1 MAKTPR
7 YRIEIAKAVRDAIVH
22 LPPHLKRRVK
32 AALRVIADNPHQ
44 AKPLKDELTG
54 LRSYRVG
61 RSRLVLRIKG
71 SVIEII
77 AFGPRSNIYERAAAE
92 LSIALRAKDENDEKG

>member
-1 MAKTPR
+1 MAKTPQ
-7 YRIEIAKAVRDAIVH
+7 YRIETAQAVRDAIVH
-22 LPPHLKRRVK
+22 LPPHLKRRAK
-32 AALRVIADNPHQ
+32 AAFRAIARDPHQ

-61 RSRLVLRIKG
+61 RNRLVLRIKG

-92 LSIALRAKDENDEKG
+92 LSISLRAKDENDEKG

>member
-7 YRIEIAKAVRDAIVH
+7 YRVETPKSVRDSIVH

-32 AALRVIADNPHQ
+32 EAFRAVASNPHQ
-44 AKPLKDELTG
+44 AKLLKDELIG

-61 RSRLVLRIKG
+61 RNRLILRI
-71 SVIEII
+71 VDAVVEIV
-77 AFGPRSNIYERAAAE
+77 AFGPRSTIYERAAAE
-92 LSIALRAKDENDEKG
+92 LSASRRVKDEENSKE

>member
-1 MAKTPR
+1 MET
-7 YRIEIAKAVRDAIVH
+7 AKAVRDAIVH

-32 AALRVIADNPHQ
+32 AAFRAIAGDPHQ

-61 RSRLVLRIKG
+61 RNRLVLRIKDF
-71 SVIEII
+71 VIEII
-77 AFGPRSNIYERAAAE
+77 AFGPRRNIYERAAAE
-92 LSIALRAKDENDEKG
+92 LSISLRAKDENDEKG

>member
-7 YRIEIAKAVRDAIVH
+7 YRIETAKAVRDAIIH
-22 LPPHLKRRVK
+22 LSPHLKRRVK
-32 AALRVIADNPHQ
+32 AAFRAIAGDPHQ
-44 AKPLKDELTG
+44 AKPLRDELIG

-61 RSRLVLRIKG
+61 RNRLVLRIKG

-92 LSIALRAKDENDEKG
+92 LSISLRARDENDEKG

>member
-1 MAKTPR
+1 M
-7 YRIEIAKAVRDAIVH
+7 
-22 LPPHLKRRVK
+22 K
-32 AALRVIADNPHQ
+32 AAFRAIAVNPHQ
-44 AKPLKDELTG
+44 TKPLKDELIG

-61 RSRLVLRIKG
+61 RSRLVLHITG

-92 LSIALRAKDENDEKG
+92 LSISLRAIDENDEKG

>member
-1 MAKTPR
+1 M
-7 YRIEIAKAVRDAIVH
+7 
-22 LPPHLKRRVK
+22 
-32 AALRVIADNPHQ
+32 
-44 AKPLKDELTG
+44 G

-61 RSRLVLRIKG
+61 RNRLVLRITG

-92 LSIALRAKDENDEKG
+92 LSISLRARDEKG

>member
-7 YRIEIAKAVRDAIVH
+7 YRVETVKAVRDAIIH

-32 AALRVIADNPHQ
+32 AAFRAIAGNPYQ
-44 AKPLKDELTG
+44 AKPLKDELIG

-61 RSRLVLRIKG
+61 RNRLVLR
-71 SVIEII
+71 SQDPVIEII
-77 AFGPRSNIYERAAAE
+77 AFGPRSHIYERVATE
-92 LSIALRAKDENDEKG
+92 LSLSLRAKDENDKKG